1 MPIEII
7 HIDDAEFDKR
17 LGAVQDRLRGGGL
30 TASGAAAGD
39 VPVVVREIIAQVQ
52 QRGDEALLEFTAK
65 FDKVQLEEGNR
76 HLAPGTSEEDS
87 GPSASCLEPSASCLE
102 PSAFLGIQVSP
113 EEIDEA
119 HSNADPEFLELV
131 RRVIKNIRQYQEH
144 ILIQPPGPLEI
155 GGRSLG
161 VRYTPVQRVGVYVP
175 GGRALYPSTVLMT
188 VVPAQV
194 AGVDEIAIV
203 SPPTSDGDINPMVLA
218 LAAELEVHEVYRV
231 GGAQAV
237 AALAVG
243 TETVAA
249 VDKIVGPGNAFVAEA
264 KRQVL
269 GRVGIDSIAGPS
281 EVLIIADESADPG
294 CVAADMIAQAEHD
307 PGSAVLVTTSAK
319 LAANVSAQIDAR
331 LAGLDRSEAVAKS
344 MQEYGAIF
352 VVHNFEE
359 AAALANAFA
368 PEHLQIVTADNDRV
382 MASVRHAGAI
392 FLGPFSPVPLGDY
405 VAGPSHVLPTGG
417 TARFFSA
424 LSCNDFLKATS
435 VIEYNASAL
444 ADDAQDVIDFA
455 TREGLT
461 GHAQAIRAR
470 NKD

>member
-7 HIDDAEFDKR
+7 HRTDEDFDPR
-17 LGAVQDRLRGGGL
+17 VMAVRDRLRGGGL
-30 TASGAAAGD
+30 TASGAAADD
-39 VPVVVREIIAQVQ
+39 VPAVVREIIAQVQ
-52 QRGDEALLEFTAK
+52 ERGDAALLEFTAK
-65 FDKVQLEEGNR
+65 FDKVQLEA
-76 HLAPGTSEEDS
+76 HA
-87 GPSASCLEPSASCLE
+87 
-102 PSAFLGIQVSP
+102 IQISP

-194 AGVDEIAIV
+194 AGVEEIAIV
-203 SPPTSDGDINPMVLA
+203 SPPTADGNVNPLVLA
-218 LAAELEVHEVYRV
+218 LAGELGIQEVYRI

-237 AALAVG
+237 AALAIG

-249 VDKIVGPGNAFVAEA
+249 VDKMVGPGNAFVAEA

-281 EVLIIADESADPG
+281 EVLIIADESADAG
-294 CVAADMIAQAEHD
+294 CVAADMIAQSEHD
-307 PGSAVLVTTSAK
+307 PGSAVLVTTSSA
-319 LAANVSAQIDAR
+319 LAEKVASEIDAR
-331 LAGLDRSEAVAKS
+331 LEGLDRSAAVAKS
-344 MQEYGAIF
+344 MQEYSAII

-359 AAALANAFA
+359 AAALANDFA
-368 PEHLQIVTADNDRV
+368 TEHLQIVTADNDRV
-382 MASVRHAGAI
+382 LEMVRNAGAI

-417 TARFFSA
+417 TARFFSP

-444 ADDAQDVIDFA
+444 AEDAQDVIDFA
-455 TREGLT
+455 TLEGLT

-470 NKD
+470 MTQ